1 MEEFIT
7 VFILFVILLSIFTRF
22 EGRYNELTYV
32 TSNVDGRSYLVRNRI
47 DKQEAADLLGR
58 VNKKLIKIVEYM
70 DNNVDTEESRRLVKN
85 FSPDVISESLSDSS
99 HTSYSVNKG
108 EKIVFCLRSK
118 DGREKLVDDNTM
130 TFVAIHELAHLMTKS
145 IGHNQDFWDNMKE
158 LLKVA
163 IELGLY
169 QKQDFKNNPVMYCG
183 TKITDTPLKD

>member
-1 MEEFIT
+1 MQEFIT

-32 TSNVDGRSYLVRNRI
+32 TSNVDGRSYLVRNRP
-47 DKQEAADLLGR
+47 DKQDAADLLGR
-58 VNKKLIKIVEYM
+58 VNRKLIKIVEYM
-70 DNNVDTEESRRLVKN
+70 DNNVDSDEARRLVKN
-85 FSPDVISESLSDSS
+85 FNPDVLSESLSDSS

-118 DGREKLVDDNTM
+118 DGKETIVDDNTM

>member
-32 TSNVDGRSYLVRNRI
+32 TSNVDGRSYLVRNRV

-118 DGREKLVDDNTM
+118 DGRETLVDDNTM

-169 QKQDFKNNPVMYCG
+169 QKQDFKSNPVMYCG
-183 TKITDTPLKD
+183 TKITDSPLKD